1 MAPGAQ
7 MYLANFD
14 TEVELANASQWLDAQ
29 GVTVINASWGYFTS
43 GPGDGTGIVDN
54 IVTQSTAAGTM
65 WSVAAGN
72 HATKHWSGPFNDQDN
87 NTWHEFQ
94 NTPFIDEGNQLNGFF
109 GVLFAG
115 DPVAAELRWDDPFGA
130 SCRDYDLYLKRTDDN
145 TGLPITVAAS
155 ETRQNDGGCV
165 PGANPVEQLATTVP
179 VTDTY
184 HLTIQRHAAAT
195 NANLDL
201 YSAYQDIEYVV
212 TAGSVLQPADNPNA
226 LTVGAVYWNSPNTI
240 ESFSSRG
247 PTSDGRIKPDIAGPD
262 GVSTATYGSG
272 SFFGTSAA
280 SPHLAGAAA
289 LVKQRLPCYTPAQL
303 KAFLETNVVDLGPA
317 GKDNTYGSGRLSLGP
332 LPVDTDA
339 DGVGD
344 ACDPDDDNDTWSDVA
359 EGAIGTNPLLKCGTN
374 AWPPDVN
381 NDGFSDISDVAA
393 LTGVFGSAVPPA
405 LARYNIAPEPPD
417 GFVDITDVARMVG
430 LFGQQCTP

>member
-1 MAPGAQ
+1 

-184 HLTIQRHAAAT
+184 HLTIQKHAAAT

-226 LTVGAVYWNSPNTI
+226 LSVGAVYWNSPNTI

-247 PTSDGRIKPDIAGPD
+247 VP
-262 GVSTATYGSG
+262 
-272 SFFGTSAA
+272 AA
-280 SPHLAGAAA
+280 PGA
-289 LVKQRLPCYTPAQL
+289 QPSRT
-303 KAFLETNVVDLGPA
+303 
-317 GKDNTYGSGRLSLGP
+317 
-332 LPVDTDA
+332 
-339 DGVGD
+339 
-344 ACDPDDDNDTWSDVA
+344 
-359 EGAIGTNPLLKCGTN
+359 
-374 AWPPDVN
+374 
-381 NDGFSDISDVAA
+381 
-393 LTGVFGSAVPPA
+393 GSAPRPTAPP
-405 LARYNIAPEPPD
+405 RFSAPQPPRHISR
-417 GFVDITDVARMVG
+417 VR
-430 LFGQQCTP
+430 PRS